1 MVLHDNQLEE
11 ERMDINAEE
20 VNEERYTHSNSTR

>member
-1 MVLHDNQLEE
+1 MVLHDNQIRGGE
-11 ERMDINAEE
+11 DGYSAEE